1 MERTD
6 LMEEIVERYSLK
18 FEDIQGQE
26 YPKRALEIAAAG
38 MHNIL
43 LVGPNGAGKTTLARS
58 LATIMPGSPPFR
70 EATPSVGR
78 KAMVGGGK
86 NFKKK
91 GEIALAHGGVLFLDE
106 LAEFGKP
113 VLEALI
119 GPVGNRVSTVSN
131 EDDAITYP
139 ASFILLATMKTC
151 PCGNMGGDSKPC
163 LCKPEDVKKY
173 QGRIPRDV
181 RGGFDLVIDVRKV
194 GVNALLHPKQ
204 SETSESVR
212 ARVAS
217 AAEKAKNRMG
227 DLGFGRNAEMG
238 RGQIMKDCQM
248 DEMTAELMKTAMRQM
263 DLSFGTSLQV
273 LRVARTI
280 ADLAGDKEIA
290 TAHVAEAL
298 QYQNPGT
305 WMV

>member
-18 FEDIQGQE
+18 FEDILGQE

-43 LVGPNGAGKTTLARS
+43 LLGPNGAGKTTLARS
-58 LATIMPGSPPFR
+58 LATILPGLPPFR

-86 NFKKK
+86 NLKK

-119 GPVGNRVSTVSN
+119 GPMGNRVQTVSN
-131 EDDAITYP
+131 DDDAITYP

-151 PCGNMGGDSKPC
+151 PCGNMGGDSQPC

-194 GVNALLHPKQ
+194 SVNAFLHPKQ
-204 SETSESVR
+204 GETSESVR

-227 DLGFGRNAEMG
+227 DLGLGRNAEMG
-238 RGQIMKDCQM
+238 RGQIVKYCQM
-248 DEMTAELMKTAMRQM
+248 DEATSELMKTAMRQM
-263 DLSFGTSLQV
+263 DLSFGSSLRV

-280 ADLAGDKEIA
+280 ADLAGDKEIVA
-290 TAHVAEAL
+290 AHVAEAL
-298 QYQNPGT
+298 QYQNPGV
-305 WMV
+305 WMA